1 MDRLERESK
10 TGKPLLIDLTTQEE
24 EGTSSNNSSVSNG
37 YDTDDSDYKAGDDCT
52 KQGQKKKARRK
63 KIETQDKG
71 DIPRNEKDN
80 LTMLSK
86 ACGDMIEGNSEYHG
100 EEIIVNEDNCGDN
113 DNFLDNLLDA
123 DEDQMNREQE
133 EDQESGDASNKN
145 DKQDNIS
152 INQDSADGVKTGKK
166 KKKEKK
172 KSPDEEEVNSKE
184 LSDNKITG
192 QSLQG
197 TREDDQ
203 VDQVDQE
210 RQETTQHDSPKE
222 LTKSQRK
229 RLRKK
234 EKKAEKRKREQ
245 SEDQE
250 SEVSTNRFDKEDDTS
265 MKGDSA
271 DGVEERRKKKK
282 KRRSSH

>member
-1 MDRLERESK
+1 
-10 TGKPLLIDLTTQEE
+10 
-24 EGTSSNNSSVSNG
+24 
-37 YDTDDSDYKAGDDCT
+37 
-52 KQGQKKKARRK
+52 
-63 KIETQDKG
+63 
-71 DIPRNEKDN
+71 
-80 LTMLSK
+80 MLSK
-86 ACGDMIEGNSEYHG
+86 VCGDMNEGKSEYTG
-100 EEIIVNEDNCGDN
+100 DEIIVNEDNCGNN
-113 DNFLDNLLDA
+113 DNFLDNLFDA

-133 EDQESGDASNKN
+133 EDEESGDASNKN

-152 INQDSADGVKTGKK
+152 INQDLADGVKTGKK

-172 KSPDEEEVNSKE
+172 QSPDEEEVNSKE
-184 LSDNKITG
+184 LSDNEITG

-203 VDQVDQE
+203 VDQE
-210 RQETTQHDSPKE
+210 RQETTQHDNPKE

-265 MKGDSA
+265 IKGDSA

-282 KRRSSH
+282 KMKKQSIDGI